1 MDSLSVRAEI
11 EELIKTLKL
20 DRSALHEVGKNNWM
34 RILREIEE
42 RFLVKTHHTQGLHWG
57 WNRLQEP
64 RHSASFADK
73 DYGKLRDIIQDE
85 SIWFIAEDCYDKLWL
100 YEGKTTA
107 ILQVI
112 PQLCHLNE
120 YYLISKKLQWL
131 LCEDHHDMLHLS
143 GQLIIERWMRYEGLS
158 QK

>member
-1 MDSLSVRAEI
+1 MNPLSVRTEI

-20 DRSALHEVGKNNWM
+20 DRCGLFEVGKDKWI

-64 RHSASFADK
+64 RLSASFTAK
-73 DYGKLRDIIQDE
+73 DYSKLRDIIQDD

-100 YEGKTTA
+100 YEGKRAT

-112 PQLCHLNE
+112 PELCHLNE

-131 LCEDHHDMLHLS
+131 ICEDHHDMLHLS
-143 GQLIIERWMRYEGLS
+143 GQPIIERWMR
-158 QK
+158 

>member
-1 MDSLSVRAEI
+1 MGSLSVRAEI

-20 DRSALHEVGKNNWM
+20 DRSGLYEVGKNQWKP
-34 RILREIEE
+34 ILREIEE

-64 RHSASFADK
+64 RRSARSADK
-73 DYGKLRDIIQDE
+73 NYAKLREIIQDDY
-85 SIWFIAEDCYDKLWL
+85 IWFIAEDRYDKLWL
-100 YEGKTTA
+100 YEGRTAA

-112 PQLCHLNE
+112 PELCHLNE

-131 LCEDHHDMLHLS
+131 LCEDHHDMLHMS
-143 GQLIIERWMRYEGLS
+143 GQAIIERWMRYEGLS
-158 QK
+158 

>member
-11 EELIKTLKL
+11 EELIKSLKL
-20 DRSALHEVGKNNWM
+20 DRSGLHEVRKDQW
-34 RILREIEE
+34 RHILSEIEE

-64 RHSASFADK
+64 QYSASFVDK
-73 DYGKLRDIIQDE
+73 DYAKLRDIIQDE
-85 SIWFIAEDCYDKLWL
+85 SIWFIAEDRYDKLWI
-100 YEGKTTA
+100 YEGKTVA

-112 PQLCHLNE
+112 PELCHLNE

-143 GQLIIERWMRYEGLS
+143 GQPVIDRCMRYES
-158 QK
+158 SNP